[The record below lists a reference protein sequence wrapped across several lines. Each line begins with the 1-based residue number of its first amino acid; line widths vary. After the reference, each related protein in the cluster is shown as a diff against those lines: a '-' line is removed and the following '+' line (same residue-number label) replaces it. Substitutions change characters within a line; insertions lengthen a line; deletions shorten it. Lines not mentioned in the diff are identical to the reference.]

1 LTGGKLLDTSSIQG
15 QAADFFETLRRTGFA
30 IAINLIQALVIIF
43 IGVIVARLARR
54 WLSKL
59 LDRSRIKDD
68 LLLKSFF
75 LRSLYLAIILMASLT
90 ALSKIGWDVTTFIAG
105 LGITGIILGFAFK
118 DTLSNFAAGTLLLIY
133 RPFRAGDVIEV
144 EDSRGVVLD
153 LTIVNMEMI
162 REDGVRVIMP
172 NSKVWGAK
180 ILNFTLTERRRFEIT
195 IRLRHEDLDKAAA
208 AIKTALA
215 ADDRI
220 LKSPPPTVDVTSIH
234 HNTVILA
241 VRAWSTPQ
249 AYAGTSSEAYLI
261 VQRILKDQA
270 VAIL

>member
-1 LTGGKLLDTSSIQG
+1 LDASSIQG
-15 QAADFFETLRRTGFA
+15 QAADVFETLKRTGLE
-30 IAINLIQALVIIF
+30 ITLNLAQALIILF
-43 IGVIVARLARR
+43 VGVIVARLAKR

-75 LRSLYLAIILMASLT
+75 IRSLYLTIILMASLT
-90 ALSKIGWDVTTFIAG
+90 ALSKIGWDVTTFVAG

-118 DTLSNFAAGTLLLIY
+118 DTLSNFAAGLLLLVY

-144 EDSRGVVLD
+144 EESRGVVLD

-195 IRLRHEDLDKAAA
+195 IRLRQEDLDKAAA
-208 AIKTALA
+208 AIKAALA
-215 ADDRI
+215 EDDRI
-220 LKSPPPTVDVTSIH
+220 LKSPPPTVDVTSIQ
-234 HNTVILA
+234 HNSVILA
-241 VRAWSTPQ
+241 IRAWSTPQ
-249 AYAGTSSEAYLI
+249 AYPATSSEAYI
-261 VQRILKDQA
+261 KVQTVLRDNGVVIL
-270 VAIL
+270 